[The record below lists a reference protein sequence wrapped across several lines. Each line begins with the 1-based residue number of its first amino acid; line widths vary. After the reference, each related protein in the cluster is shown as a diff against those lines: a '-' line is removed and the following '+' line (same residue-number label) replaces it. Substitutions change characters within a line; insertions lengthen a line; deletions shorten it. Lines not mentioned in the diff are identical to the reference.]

1 MNSGKLYLV
10 ATPIGNLKDITLR
23 AVEVLKNVDL
33 VLCEDTRYSARL
45 FKTYGITTPRDSYH
59 DFNKEKK
66 TPRFLHLLKQGE
78 NLALISDAGT
88 PGIQD
93 PAYYLV
99 TRAIAEGIEVTV
111 IPGAS
116 AVISALVISGLPT
129 DRFVFEGFLPRKQGK
144 RSRRLQELS
153 TETRTMIFCESP
165 ARLVRTLGEF
175 REVFGPYRKAVI
187 VRELTKLH
195 EEIQRGTIAEL
206 QEGLN
211 RGEGIPKGE
220 IIIVMEGRKNL

>member
-1 MNSGKLYLV
+1 MSLGKLYLV

-23 AVEVLKNVDL
+23 AIEILKTVDL
-33 VLCEDTRYSARL
+33 VLCEDTRHSGIL

-66 TPRFLHLLKQGE
+66 TPRFIHLLKQGKH
-78 NLALISDAGT
+78 LALISDAGT

-99 TRAIAEGIEVTV
+99 KKAIAEGIEVSA
-111 IPGAS
+111 IPGPS

-144 RSRRLQELS
+144 RKSRLQELS
-153 TETRTMIFCESP
+153 AESRTMIFCESP
-165 ARLVRTLGEF
+165 VRVERTLEEF
-175 REVFGPYRKAVI
+175 QEMLGGDRRMVI
-187 VRELTKLH
+187 VRELTKIH
-195 EEIQRGTIAEL
+195 EEITRGTI
-206 QEGLN
+206 
-211 RGEGIPKGE
+211 GEVLTAIKKRKNIPKGE
-220 IIIVMEGRKNL
+220 IILLVEGKRNL